1 MECVN
6 KYSNIFDV
14 LQIPITNLSRQV
26 TLAYKKIIRLYH
38 PDNWN
43 STEVLS
49 KFESEENFKEL
60 AIIYEDIIENVC
72 FY

>member
-1 MECVN
+1 MFYRYQLLTFRD
-6 KYSNIFDV
+6 KLRWLI
-14 LQIPITNLSRQV
+14 
-26 TLAYKKIIRLYH
+26 KKLTRLYH